1 MKRRQMQIV
10 FTAFSILLLIV
21 VMGCGNQPTTQQP
34 QPQPQPAANLHQPT
48 KVELGLGQKEG
59 VVDKPSTVIPKDFS
73 GFLNCRLTW
82 ASPLP
87 AGTEIRF
94 LWEMNG
100 AGKWQSVLDLKVNL
114 DGKQDI
120 AYSKVFRKGADPM
133 PAGNWR
139 VTIFESG
146 SKLKEVSFTVQ

>member
-1 MKRRQMQIV
+1 MIV
-10 FTAFSILLLIV
+10 AALSIVLLMLVIS
-21 VMGCGNQPTTQQP
+21 CGGSQPTTQQP

-59 VVDKPSTVIPKDFS
+59 VVDKASTVIPKDFS
-73 GFLNCRLTW
+73 GFLNCRVTW
-82 ASPLP
+82 GSPLP

-94 LWEMNG
+94 LWEMNEG
-100 AGKWQSVLDLKVNL
+100 GSWKSALDLKVNL